1 MYDLLNDNL
10 IGVRTSTT
18 SRRVSLPL
26 LLGLLCDGQ
35 VDGYT
40 GLRAH
45 QTAPWHVF
53 LVQLAASILA
63 RRPQEQPS
71 CDPVFWRDGLRGL
84 AEGQASAWH
93 LIEDDVT
100 QPAFLQHPWTSWEA
114 DAESFKAQ
122 QKGGAWVFDWKAQT
136 PDKLDVLVTAKN
148 HDVKGSRIPPTD
160 IEGWLYALMVSQ
172 TTNGV
177 LGSGNY
183 GICRMNSGTGSR
195 AIVSWVSS
203 AHPSRRFLEELAIVR
218 NLRTSTIRRHG
229 YCERGVVLTWLQKWD
244 RRSHQYMPQ
253 DLEPW
258 HIEACRPVRLRI
270 RPDGTV
276 AALSATSDGRQ
287 IGPKSLDNGDV
298 GDPWTPINVADK
310 KKGRSALTVPGS
322 GFTPKLVTE
331 LLFEQGFELTGLQKP
346 RPGTEPGWLL
356 ASVLVRGQGTTE
368 GFHRLELM
376 VPAKAR
382 LTLVKP
388 DEREQLA
395 RLAQDLLAEAK
406 EASEG
411 LRTALTIFVE
421 GGGEKRDSERDA
433 VKRWVGV
440 VMMRFGQM
448 WEQHYF
454 PALWRGAGEARDV
467 VQRDWQERL
476 VQMTQVLLE
485 DALSRLPGTASRRW
499 RAAAQARA
507 ALFGIL
513 KKKHIL
519 PVGLVTEEDV
529 T

>member
-1 MYDLLNDNL
+1 MYDLLDDDL
-10 IGVRTSTT
+10 IGIRTPTT

-45 QTAPWHVF
+45 QTASWHVF

-63 RRPQEQPS
+63 RGPQEQLS

-100 QPAFLQHPWTSWEA
+100 RPAFLQHPWTSWEA
-114 DAESFKAQ
+114 DAESFKAR
-122 QKGGAWVFDWKAQT
+122 QKRGAWVFDWKART
-136 PDKLDVLVTAKN
+136 PDELDVLVTAKN
-148 HDVKGSRIPPTD
+148 HDVKASRISPTD
-160 IEGWLYALMVSQ
+160 IEAWLYALMVAQ
-172 TTNGV
+172 TTNGF
-177 LGSGNY
+177 LGAGNY
-183 GICRMNSGTGSR
+183 GIVRMNSGAGSR
-195 AIVSWVSS
+195 AVVSWASS
-203 AHPSRRFLEELAIVR
+203 LNASRRFLEELAIVR
-218 NLRTSTIRRHG
+218 DLRTSAIRQYG
-229 YCERGVVLTWLQKWD
+229 YCGRGVVLTWLQKWD
-244 RRSHQYMPQ
+244 RHTHQYMPQ

-258 HIEACRPVRLRI
+258 FIEACRALRLRTT
-270 RPDGTV
+270 PDSAV

-287 IGPKSLDNGDV
+287 IGPKSLENGDV

-310 KKGRSALTVPGS
+310 KKGRSALTVPPS

-346 RPGTEPGWLL
+346 RPGREPGWLL

-368 GFHRLELM
+368 GFHHLELM

-382 LTLVKP
+382 LTLIRP
-388 DEREQLA
+388 NERQQLA
-395 RLAQDLLAEAK
+395 RLAQKLLTDAR
-406 EASEG
+406 EASAA
-411 LRTALTIFVE
+411 LRTALTIFAE
-421 GGGEKRDSERDA
+421 GGGEKPNFDRDS
-433 VKRWVGV
+433 VKRWVEV
-440 VMMRFGQM
+440 VMVRFGQM

-454 PALWRGAGEARDV
+454 PALWRGADETGDA
-467 VQRDWQERL
+467 VQRDWQEDLAR
-476 VQMTQVLLE
+476 MTQTLLE
-485 DALSRLPGTASRRW
+485 DALSRLPGTAGRRW
-499 RAAAQARA
+499 RAATRARA

-519 PVGLVTEEDV
+519 PVRSATEEDFA
-529 T
+529 

>member
-1 MYDLLNDNL
+1 MYDLLDEDL

-35 VDGYT
+35 VHGYT

-63 RRPQEQPS
+63 RRPQEQPP
-71 CDPVFWRDGLRGL
+71 CDPIFWRDGLREL

-114 DAESFKAQ
+114 EAGSFRAQ
-122 QKGGAWVFDWKAQT
+122 KKRGAWVFDPKART
-136 PDKLDVLVTAKN
+136 PDELDVLVTAKN
-148 HDVKGSRIPPTD
+148 HDVKGRRIAPTD
-160 IEGWLYALMVSQ
+160 IEAWLYALMVSQ

-177 LGSGNY
+177 LGAGNY
-183 GICRMNSGTGSR
+183 GILRMNSGYGSR
-195 AIVSWVSS
+195 AIVSWGSS
-203 AHPSRRFLEELAIVR
+203 VHPSRRLLEELAILGD
-218 NLRTSTIRRHG
+218 LRTSGIRQHG

-244 RRSHQYMPQ
+244 RKTHQYMPQ

-258 HIEACRPVRLRI
+258 FIEACRPLRLRTKL
-270 RPDGTV
+270 DGSV
-276 AALSATSDGRQ
+276 VALSATSDARQ
-287 IGPKSLDNGDV
+287 VGPKNLQNGDV
-298 GDPWTPINVADK
+298 GDPWTAINVADK
-310 KKGRSALTVPGS
+310 KKGRSALTVPRS

-346 RPGTEPGWLL
+346 RPGKEPGWLL

-368 GFHRLELM
+368 GFHHLELM
-376 VPAKAR
+376 VPAKAC
-382 LTLVKP
+382 LTLARL
-388 DEREQLA
+388 DERQQLA
-395 RLAQDLLAEAK
+395 RLAQSLLADAK
-406 EASEG
+406 EASAA

-421 GGGEKRDSERDA
+421 GGGEKPDFDRDA
-433 VKRWVGV
+433 VKRWVEV
-440 VMMRFGQM
+440 VTVRFGQM
-448 WEQHYF
+448 WEQYYF
-454 PALWRGAGEARDV
+454 PALWRGADEAGDA
-467 VQRDWQERL
+467 VQRDWQDHL
-476 VQMTQVLLE
+476 VRMTQTLLE

-499 RAAAQARA
+499 RAETRARG

-519 PVGLVTEEDV
+519 PARSVTEEDFA
-529 T
+529 